1 MSTYQHILQAEQ
13 QVNDLL
19 QHLDG
24 VTQHSE
30 ALVRAKACLTEAFEH
45 MVYAARAQIANE
57 GTHFECLECGRHFP
71 LHYGVNGCPDGHTQG
86 ADVVTDR
93 HD

>member
-45 MVYAARAQIANE
+45 MVV
-57 GTHFECLECGRHFP
+57 CGPRPDRQRRHPF
-71 LHYGVNGCPDGHTQG
+71 
-86 ADVVTDR
+86 
-93 HD
+93 